1 MPPSPPPRLPG
12 SSRTASHPFPFPH
25 FSFEISLPLARNS
38 LIHLSYIAA
47 VPMATEPDFDLQMR
61 SLAEEAQHILDGS
74 SGSSASRHPE
84 SAFTDF
90 FRPLAQQIESLNR
103 TVKDNTMAI
112 MRIEETVLAQSHI
125 ATLPR
130 LITALHD
137 DLENRNGVNQKLFDA
152 LHDELRGYKDG
163 FLLEIL
169 HRPLIRDLI
178 LLYDDLSDLHRR
190 SAASLATLKADPNS
204 PEVVAARNT
213 LQQLATNLDHIVE
226 SLLEILAR
234 MDVRRLDPSTGK
246 LDKVNQRVLSVL
258 PAESP
263 AEDLTVTSS
272 LKPGFLWRERTIRAE
287 EVAIKKW
294 RPENGSTPSCET
306 PSH

>member
-1 MPPSPPPRLPG
+1 
-12 SSRTASHPFPFPH
+12 
-25 FSFEISLPLARNS
+25 
-38 LIHLSYIAA
+38 
-47 VPMATEPDFDLQMR
+47 MATEPDFDLQMR
-61 SLAEEAQHILDGS
+61 SLAEEAQHVLEAVPG
-74 SGSSASRHPE
+74 GRRPE
-84 SAFTDF
+84 PALIDF
-90 FRPLAQQIESLNR
+90 LRPLAQHIESLGR

-178 LLYDDLSDLHRR
+178 LLYDDLSELHRR
-190 SAASLATLKADPNS
+190 TAASLDTLDISDPALQS
-204 PEVVAARNT
+204 ARAQ
-213 LQQLATNLDHIVE
+213 LQTLATNLDHIVD

-234 MDVRRLDPSTGK
+234 MDVQRLEPSHGK
-246 LDKVNQRVLSVL
+246 LDKVNQRVLNTI
-258 PAESP
+258 PALSP
-263 AEDLTVTSS
+263 SEDLTVASS
-272 LKPGFLWRERTIRAE
+272 LKPGFLWRERTVRPE
-287 EVAIKKW
+287 EVIVKKW
-294 RPENGSTPSCET
+294 KPENGAVPCESS
-306 PSH
+306 SH